1 MLWKLYSIHHENNF
15 IYSELIFIQCS
26 QNQIQNIVIL
36 KLVLKYFIWLITKFT
51 TSLSPTMAA
60 KNNYDFSQ
68 IGNQGAYIS
77 TYTPRSL
84 SEYLQEI
91 IIPQ

>member
-1 MLWKLYSIHHENNF
+1 
-15 IYSELIFIQCS
+15 
-26 QNQIQNIVIL
+26 
-36 KLVLKYFIWLITKFT
+36 
-51 TSLSPTMAA
+51 MAA
-60 KNNYDFSQ
+60 KTNYDFSQ